1 MCENYARSLLRVSV
15 AQICQALGWDAVQL
29 TACDLLSDVLH
40 RYIQQLARVCH
51 RYSELYGRTD
61 PVLDDLSQAFRLMG
75 VNLSELED
83 YVNNLEPVP
92 FTHQTPLFPVNKN
105 NVLQFPQAGVRDAEE
120 RKDYIPEYM
129 PPLVSLQEAEEEE
142 EEVPPDMGTS
152 AEAMQVALEEDE
164 EEIDEDEMVNDEN
177 HPLKRHL
184 DSPDAAL
191 GMMPTSKRPRMYPG
205 LSPEWGVEPREPL
218 TSLNPQRVPP
228 GILPSH
234 DSLDPLS
241 PETPSGAL
249 PPFRPLPVIPKHS
262 DQKALATPV
271 RKPKVSSPGR
281 QRTKSPKGVIPVPVA
296 GSPIHSPKPSKER
309 KKSPGRTKSPKSP
322 KSPKMSSLKAPPPQI
337 KVEGLHK
344 LPLSAVSERMGK
356 ENIHLHP
363 GLEDLQ
369 IPEGSFK
376 KLEPDNT
383 AIDDSITAV
392 IARAC
397 AEREPDPFAFSSGSD
412 SDSNGFSSPR
422 RLTIM
427 EPSTPKVSIGAG
439 NFIKD
444 TSTPLYPH
452 APYAH
457 IGLGNWTLDDSINEV
472 IRKANQGGPSALPPP
487 PPNPADYVSS
497 GSASP
502 PTPEPLLKMFEERNK
517 IVPPADVKKKL
528 KKELKTKMKKKE
540 KDKPKDKD
548 REKDKSKLKE
558 KNKEKN
564 REKNKEFSK
573 DIKMPWKEFGMKD
586 EDFFMSRDFTLP
598 EGSIKI
604 KSRDG
609 EGPKK
614 EKEKHKDKKKDK
626 EKSKKDKDKKEK
638 NKDRSKEEKQKQSA
652 LSTFSLVD
660 IPPLFS
666 PSTCLRVPSMLP
678 SLAPILHEKEVK
690 SKEKEKKKDK
700 KEKKKKKDKDKER
713 EKAKEKE
720 REKEEKRKEKERE
733 KEKREKEKEKEKEK
747 IRLEKVKMETPAV
760 LPSPVIP
767 RLTLRVGAG
776 QDKIVISKVVSNSAP
791 KAPGTK
797 TPAAKSAPGNR
808 PRTPPPPPILPP
820 VVPTLPPAS
829 PLPPTPPPASS
840 LLPPPMMPPAA
851 SIKTPVRSVVTETVS
866 TYVVRDE
873 WGNQIWICPGC
884 NKPDD
889 GSPMI
894 GCDDC
899 DDWYHWPC
907 VGILTPPPEDQPW
920 FCVKCSS
927 KKKDKKHKK
936 KKHKPH

>member
-1 MCENYARSLLRVSV
+1 MCESYARSLLRVSV

-61 PVLDDLSQAFRLMG
+61 PVLDDVSQAFRLLG
-75 VNLSELED
+75 VSLSELED
-83 YVNNLEPVP
+83 YVHNLEPVA
-92 FTHQTPLFPVNKN
+92 FAHQTPLFPVSKN
-105 NVLQFPQAGVRDAEE
+105 NVLQFPQPGARDAEE
-120 RKDYIPEYM
+120 RKDHIPDYM
-129 PPLVSLQEAEEEE
+129 PPLVSLQEEEEE
-142 EEVPPDMGTS
+142 EEVLADMGTS

-164 EEIDEDEMVNDEN
+164 EEIEEDETVNDEN

-184 DSPDAAL
+184 DSPDAAV

-228 GILPSH
+228 GMLPSH

-241 PETPSGAL
+241 PETPPGAL
-249 PPFRPLPVIPKHS
+249 PSFRPQPVVPKHS
-262 DQKALATPV
+262 DQKGLTTPG

-281 QRTKSPKGVIPVPVA
+281 QRTKSPKGVIPLPVG

-322 KSPKMSSLKAPPPQI
+322 KSPKMGSVKASQPPS
-337 KVEGLHK
+337 KTDSVHK
-344 LPLSAVSERMGK
+344 LPLSALSERMGK
-356 ENIHLHP
+356 ENIHMRQNI
-363 GLEDLQ
+363 EDRELA
-369 IPEGSFK
+369 EGPFK

-383 AIDDSITAV
+383 AIDDSIDAV

-427 EPSTPKVSIGAG
+427 EPSTPKVPIGAS
-439 NFIKD
+439 NSVKD
-444 TSTPLYPH
+444 TSTPLHLQAH
-452 APYAH
+452 A
-457 IGLGNWTLDDSINEV
+457 GLGNWTMDDSINEV
-472 IRKANQGGPSALPPP
+472 IRKVNQGGPSAPLP
-487 PPNPADYVSS
+487 NQGEYVSS

-502 PTPEPLLKMFEERNK
+502 PTPEPLLKVFEEKNK
-517 IVPPADVKKKL
+517 IVTSLDVKKKL

-548 REKDKSKLKE
+548 REKDKSKIKE
-558 KNKEKN
+558 KNKDKN
-564 REKNKEFSK
+564 RDKNKEFSK
-573 DIKMPWKEFGMKD
+573 DIKMPWKEFGLKD
-586 EDFFMSRDFTLP
+586 DEHFVQRDFTLP

-609 EGPKK
+609 DVPKK

-626 EKSKKDKDKKEK
+626 EKSKKDKDKREK
-638 NKDRSKEEKQKQSA
+638 GKDRNKDERQKQSA
-652 LSTFSLVD
+652 LAPFALGEV
-660 IPPLFS
+660 PPLFS
-666 PSTCLRVPSMLP
+666 PAACLRIPSMLP
-678 SLAPILHEKEVK
+678 PLAPILQDKEIK
-690 SKEKEKKKDK
+690 SKEKDKKKDK
-700 KEKKKKKDKDKER
+700 KEKKKKKDKEKDKER

-733 KEKREKEKEKEKEK
+733 KEKREKEKEKER
-747 IRLEKVKMETPAV
+747 IRLEKVKVETPAA

-776 QDKIVISKVVSNSAP
+776 QDKIVISKVVPNSEPKTPAP
-791 KAPGTK
+791 KAPG
-797 TPAAKSAPGNR
+797 AKSGPGNR
-808 PRTPPPPPILPP
+808 PRTPPPPPILSP
-820 VVPTLPPAS
+820 VVP
-829 PLPPTPPPASS
+829 PLPPPAPPVPLAPAPSS
-840 LLPPPMMPPAA
+840 LLSLAPMLSPAA
-851 SIKTPVRSVVTETVS
+851 SLKPPVRSVVTETVS
-866 TYVVRDE
+866 TYVIRDE

-907 VGILTPPPEDQPW
+907 VGILTAPPEDQQW

-936 KKHKPH
+936 RKHKVH

>member
-1 MCENYARSLLRVSV
+1 MCESYARSLLRVSV

-61 PVLDDLSQAFRLMG
+61 PVLDDVSQAFRLLG
-75 VNLSELED
+75 VSLGELED
-83 YVNNLEPVP
+83 YVNNLEPVA
-92 FTHQTPLFPVNKN
+92 FNHQTPLFPVSKN
-105 NVLQFPQAGVRDAEE
+105 NLLQFPQPGARDTEE
-120 RKDYIPEYM
+120 RKDYIPDYM
-129 PPLVSLQEAEEEE
+129 PPLVSLQEEEEE
-142 EEVPPDMGTS
+142 EEVLPDMGTS
-152 AEAMQVALEEDE
+152 AEAMQVALEEDAD
-164 EEIDEDEMVNDEN
+164 EIDDDETVNDEN
-177 HPLKRHL
+177 HPLKRPL
-184 DSPDAAL
+184 DSPDAAM
-191 GMMPTSKRPRMYPG
+191 GMMPTSKRPRLYPG

-228 GILPSH
+228 GMLPSH
-234 DSLDPLS
+234 DSLAPLS
-241 PETPSGAL
+241 PETPSLAL
-249 PPFRPLPVIPKHS
+249 PSFRPQPLVPKYS
-262 DQKALATPV
+262 DQKALTTPG

-281 QRTKSPKGVIPVPVA
+281 QRTKSPKGVLPAAVG

-322 KSPKMSSLKAPPPQI
+322 KSPKMVSAKVSQPQS
-337 KVEGLHK
+337 KTDGVHK
-344 LPLSAVSERMGK
+344 LPLSALSERMGK
-356 ENIHLHP
+356 ENIHMRQNI
-363 GLEDLQ
+363 EDRELA
-369 IPEGSFK
+369 EGPFL

-383 AIDDSITAV
+383 AIDDSIDAV

-427 EPSTPKVSIGAG
+427 EPSTPKAPILG
-439 NFIKD
+439 NISVKD
-444 TSTPLYPH
+444 TSTPLHLQLHP
-452 APYAH
+452 
-457 IGLGNWTLDDSINEV
+457 GLGNWTMDDSINEV
-472 IRKANQGGPSALPPP
+472 IRKVNQGGPSAQ
-487 PPNPADYVSS
+487 PPNHEDYVSS

-502 PTPEPLLKMFEERNK
+502 PTPEPLLRVFEEKNK
-517 IVPPADVKKKL
+517 LSSMDVKKKL
-528 KKELKTKMKKKE
+528 KKDLKTKLKKKE
-540 KDKPKDKD
+540 KDKPKDKE
-548 REKDKSKLKE
+548 REKDKGKLKE
-558 KNKEKN
+558 KNKDKN
-564 REKNKEFSK
+564 RDKSKEFSK
-573 DIKMPWKEFGMKD
+573 DGKMPWKEFGLKD
-586 EDFFMSRDFTLP
+586 DELFSQRDFPQP

-609 EGPKK
+609 DGPKK

-626 EKSKKDKDKKEK
+626 EKSKKDKDKKDK
-638 NKDRSKEEKQKQSA
+638 GKDRSKDERQKQSA
-652 LSTFSLVD
+652 LAPFALSEV
-660 IPPLFS
+660 PALFS
-666 PSTCLRVPSMLP
+666 PSSCLRLPSMLP
-678 SLAPILHEKEVK
+678 PLAPILQDKDVK
-690 SKEKEKKKDK
+690 NKEKDKKKDK
-700 KEKKKKKDKDKER
+700 KEKKKKKDKEKDKER

-733 KEKREKEKEKEKEK
+733 KEKREKEKEKEKER
-747 IRLEKVKMETPAV
+747 IRLEKVKVETPAA

-776 QDKIVISKVVSNSAP
+776 QDKIVISKVVPNSEP
-791 KAPGTK
+791 K
-797 TPAAKSAPGNR
+797 TPALKSPVTKSAPGNR
-808 PRTPPPPPILPP
+808 PRTPPPLPILSP
-820 VVPTLPPAS
+820 VAPTLPPPPA
-829 PLPPTPPPASS
+829 PLPPAPAPSS
-840 LLPPPMMPPAA
+840 LLSSAPMLSPAA
-851 SIKTPVRSVVTETVS
+851 SLKTPVRSVVTETVS
-866 TYVVRDE
+866 TYVIRDE

-907 VGILTPPPEDQPW
+907 VGIHTAPPEDQQW

-936 KKHKPH
+936 RKHKLH